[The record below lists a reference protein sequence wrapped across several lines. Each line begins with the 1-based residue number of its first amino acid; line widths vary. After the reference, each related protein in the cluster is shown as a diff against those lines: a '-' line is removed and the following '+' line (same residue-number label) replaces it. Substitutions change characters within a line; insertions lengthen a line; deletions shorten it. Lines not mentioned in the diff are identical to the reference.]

1 MHHTLNL
8 RRNHILQRSGV
19 PYRVVGRAKDGRLNL
34 MNVND
39 ETLASVHDD
48 DLVDEYSRG
57 LMQIDRRLV
66 TLSDRAQS
74 LLDRNLSGLPE
85 KTRRQAEFRL
95 PFVKAMISEGRRRL
109 SNAAIASLIERIFSA
124 ERAPRPDLFERPPS
138 VRSVRRWTSRA
149 MQLGFPEIN
158 DLRILIPRNHA
169 CGGRY
174 DRFAA
179 EVVTLMDHVIDD
191 LIMVPTHT
199 TTREAYEHFLVQAQA
214 KANLLAPHAKDLKL
228 PSLRTF
234 QRRVATISDN
244 EVTSAR
250 YGDEEANRRHSLV
263 GRGPQGNYL
272 LHEVE
277 IDHTLADVI
286 VVSEGSRVPIGRP
299 TLTVALDR
307 WSRMIVGVH
316 IGLEA
321 PGWRAAMLC
330 LRNSILPKNMLLADD
345 PADLRPQ
352 GTWPAMGLMDVLV
365 TDNGPEFHGAA
376 LHHALQ
382 ELGITL
388 QLCPAGQPRYKGKT
402 ERLFRR
408 MNVEFFHQLPGTTFS
423 NPQQRGAY
431 NSEKEA
437 TLTLRELRA
446 LLHRWIVDVYC
457 AKPHSFTKQTPHE
470 RWTEGVR
477 LRPVTLPS
485 SADAVMKALALVEY
499 RRLTR
504 KGVELYCLQFSDPR
518 SQELAAML
526 NDPEL
531 PPAVKVKVNPD
542 DLGTVYIEDFRGSRG
557 YIEVPCTAPDYARG
571 LTLAEHDL
579 ACARVRARLKA
590 RQKATMQM
598 LVEARSSIRSDV
610 AKLRGEKKLTSKKL
624 NAVFPAKGRLLD
636 VDDSGET
643 TPTTRVPGLP
653 IATAEAWRS
662 AQRSLPA
669 AEFQVDVD

>member
-39 ETLASVHDD
+39 ETLVSVHDD

-74 LLDRNLSGLPE
+74 LLDRDLSSLPE
-85 KTRRQAEFRL
+85 KTRRLAEFRR
-95 PFVKAMISEGRRRL
+95 PFVKAMISEGRRCW
-109 SNAAIASLIERIFSA
+109 SNGAIASLIKKVFSD
-124 ERAPRPDLFERPPS
+124 ERAVRPSLFERPPS

-149 MQLGFPEIN
+149 MQLGFHEVN
-158 DLRILIPRNHA
+158 DLRILVPRNHA

-174 DRFAA
+174 ERFAA
-179 EVVTLMDHVIDD
+179 EVVTLMDSVIDD
-191 LIMVPTHT
+191 FIMVPTHT
-199 TTREAYEHFLVQAQA
+199 TTREAYAQFFVQAQA
-214 KANLLAPHAKDLKL
+214 KANLLAPHSNSLKL

-234 QRRVATISDN
+234 QRRVAAISDN

-263 GRGPQGNYL
+263 GRGPQGDYL

-286 VVSEGSRVPIGRP
+286 VVAEGSRVPIGRP

-330 LRNSILPKNMLLADD
+330 LRNSILPKNTLLADD
-345 PADLRPQ
+345 PAELRAKR
-352 GTWPAMGLMDVLV
+352 TWPAMGLMDVLV

-431 NSEKEA
+431 DSEKKA
-437 TLTLRELRA
+437 ALTLRELRA
-446 LLHRWIVDVYC
+446 RLHCWITDIYC
-457 AKPHSFTKQTPHE
+457 HTPHSFTKQTPHE
-470 RWTEGVR
+470 RWVEGVR
-477 LRPVTLPS
+477 MRPVTLPS
-485 SADAVMKALALVEY
+485 SADALMKALALVEY

-504 KGVELYCLQFSDPR
+504 KGVELYGLQFSDPQSR
-518 SQELAAML
+518 ELAAML

-531 PPAVKVKVNPD
+531 PPAVKVKVNSD
-542 DLGTVYIEDFRGSRG
+542 DLEAVHIEDFRRAGR
-557 YIEVPCTAPDYARG
+557 YIEVPCTAPQYARG
-571 LTLAEHDL
+571 LTLAEHNL
-579 ACARVRARLKA
+579 FCTHVRARLKA
-590 RQKATMQM
+590 RERATMPM
-598 LVEARSSIRSDV
+598 LVEAKARLRADI
-610 AKLRGEKKLTSKKL
+610 ATLRGDNKLKSKKL
-624 NAVFPAKGRLLD
+624 NAVFPVTGKLLD
-636 VDDSGET
+636 VDDGGQT
-643 TPTTRVPGLP
+643 APTTRVSRLP
-653 IATAEAWRS
+653 VAAAEAWRP
-662 AQRSLPA
+662 APRSLPV